1 MTLKASPGTVLRGA
15 LLVLVILAVGWVS
28 FSLFGNENAEVRLS
42 SNLSNELDLDLV
54 RLEDPEVELEGETVE
69 RLLDVGIV
77 EWREQVYVLLE
88 SNDCPQVDLS
98 VELQGRRL
106 LISTEVD
113 DGRCDD
119 LSIKWVARLTVD
131 PELYDELV
139 LR

>member
-54 RLEDPEVELEGETVE
+54 RLEDPEVELEGQTVE

-77 EWREQVYVLLE
+77 EWREQVYVLFE